1 MSSENPQSRESVF
14 STRRTPL
21 HGWVP
26 PGQLRTRLFGDADWQ
41 VWLDAGVNAEHEASP
56 GRSYLGVGRSRVVT
70 ASVERGTV
78 TERILANG
86 LERSIEMTIFEF
98 LRTDISTHR
107 LADNV
112 HVDGTTFQLGWV
124 GWLGYELGAQT
135 AMAPVATSD
144 ASVPDACFIFLDR
157 VIEFDHATQT
167 IFALSTAVDDEWGD
181 IVQCA
186 VSDLLSNSSAVQG
199 SDAHGIEG
207 PEPAEINPSF
217 DVRFNQVEY
226 QDHIASCLD
235 EIRAGNA
242 YQLCL
247 TNRIDVAFESAPS
260 PFDVYERLRL
270 ANPSHHGGLIVAGGV
285 SLISSS
291 PEVFLSVTSDGRAT
305 TKPIKGTRPRSAD
318 GAVDAAL
325 ADELRTNEKERAEN
339 LMIVDLMRNDLGRV
353 CEVGSVT
360 VEKLFDVESYASVH
374 QLVSTVGGNLAEG
387 ITAVDALAACFPA
400 GSMTGAPKL
409 SAMRILNGL
418 EVGPRGIYSGA
429 FGYLSLDGACDF
441 AMVIR
446 SILLHGTRGYIG
458 TGGGIT
464 SGSVPRDE
472 WEETLVKARPLL
484 TALGADL
491 AGTPFELPGA
501 NSRGAN

>member
-1 MSSENPQSRESVF
+1 MSPVI
-14 STRRTPL
+14 
-21 HGWVP
+21 
-26 PGQLRTRLFGDADWQ
+26 LRAHLFADDDWQ
-41 VWLDAGVNAEHEASP
+41 VWLDAGVNAEHEAAP

-70 ASVERGTV
+70 ASVERGPV

-86 LERSIEMTIFEF
+86 LERTIDTTIFDF
-98 LRTDISTHR
+98 LRHDISTHG
-107 LADNV
+107 LEGNV

-124 GWLGYELGAQT
+124 GWLGYELGART

-144 ASVPDACFIFLDR
+144 VGVPDACFVFLDR

-167 IFALSTAVDDEWGD
+167 IFAISSTTDVEWGD
-181 IVQCA
+181 IVQLA
-186 VSDLLSNSSAVQG
+186 ISNLLSNASRASLPGSYVVAGSAQTDNNLHFDLRFDQG
-199 SDAHGIEG
+199 DYE
-207 PEPAEINPSF
+207 
-217 DVRFNQVEY
+217 QL
-226 QDHIASCLD
+226 IASCLN

-247 TNRIDVAFESAPS
+247 TNRIDVAFASAPNS
-260 PFDVYERLRL
+260 FDVYERLRS
-270 ANPSHHGGLIVAGGV
+270 ANPSHHGGLIVAGDV

-291 PEVFLSVTSDGRAT
+291 PEVFLCVNSNGYAT

-318 GAVDAAL
+318 ADVDVAL
-325 ADELRTNEKERAEN
+325 ADELRTNDKERAEN

-409 SAMRILNGL
+409 SAMRILHGL
-418 EVGPRGIYSGA
+418 EAGPRGIYSGA
-429 FGYLSLDGACDF
+429 FGYLSLDGSCDF

-446 SILLHGTRGYIG
+446 SIVLNGTRGYIG

-491 AGTPFELPGA
+491 SGTPFQLPGE
-501 NSRGAN
+501 N